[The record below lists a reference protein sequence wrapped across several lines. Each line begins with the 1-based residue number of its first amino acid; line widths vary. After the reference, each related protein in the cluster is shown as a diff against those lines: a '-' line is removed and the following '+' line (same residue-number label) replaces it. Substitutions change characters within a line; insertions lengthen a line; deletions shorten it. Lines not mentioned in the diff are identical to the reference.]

1 MIAYRSNFVVI
12 MRRTFRTF
20 HDQCPVHIRVL
31 KIFTGILRVYG
42 CRRFRATTFC
52 FLTVVFSVV
61 VALLGASLSSLPFA
75 ETSPPPLP
83 LYPMNVLHC
92 SRSRKYLCIS
102 VAVSY
107 FLLRGSL
114 PKSVPLDF
122 GLDKAFALYFYHQY
136 YYKS

>member
-1 MIAYRSNFVVI
+1 

-61 VALLGASLSSLPFA
+61 VALLGVFIFTAISRNFSSSSSSSSLSDELSTLLSFSKVSLHFG
-75 ETSPPPLP
+75 
-83 LYPMNVLHC
+83 
-92 SRSRKYLCIS
+92 SRFL
-102 VAVSY
+102 

-122 GLDKAFALYFYHQY
+122 GLDTAFALYFYHQY